1 LTARVNGRA
10 YLGVIRFLDER
21 GARGRLPE
29 LLGGSSPQLQAVF
42 ASRLSKL
49 AWYPYATFTEL
60 LERLDERLESS
71 QGSVARD
78 LGTSAGKV
86 DLGSMFRVYR
96 AIASSERLI
105 RGCSKVWPRY
115 YAGAGRMEAE
125 TWEPEDTRVRIYD
138 FPDMHVLHCKLM
150 EGWMVSTM
158 RVLGFVCSD
167 ARQTAFMGKGDAYHE
182 FACRW
187 SRDR

>member
-1 LTARVNGRA
+1 MNGRA

-21 GARGRLPE
+21 GARSRLPE
-29 LLGGSSPQLQAVF
+29 LLAESSPHLQGVF
-42 ASRLSKL
+42 SSRLSKL
-49 AWYPYATFTEL
+49 AWYPYTTFAEL
-60 LERLDERLESS
+60 LERLEEGLESTD
-71 QGSVARD
+71 GGVARE

-115 YAGAGRMEAE
+115 YAGAGTMAAE
-125 TWEPEDTRVRIYD
+125 SWEPEDTRVRIYD
-138 FPDMHVLHCKLM
+138 FPEMHVLHCKLM

-158 RVLGFVCSD
+158 RVLGFMCTD

-187 SRDR
+187 SRGR